1 MQRSTSFILRKA
13 TDRECL
19 ASFHWCILKYGIR
32 ILVEIADDY
41 EPDWSSCGAL
51 IPITYISVCDAFFS
65 RLSCLT
71 PRLVQPVYAFE
82 FSRSTWRAP
91 IAPVLNMRE
100 KTQTSCITRK
110 ITRFATVCFFLG
122 ICLRASFGR
131 DTPSMWRN
139 VFGEYLPRL
148 SRVCWRIVPR
158 AHLEDRSLWL

>member
-32 ILVEIADDY
+32 ILVEIAD
-41 EPDWSSCGAL
+41 ERDWSSCGAL
-51 IPITYISVCDAFFS
+51 VPITYHSVCDAFFS

-82 FSRSTWRAP
+82 FSRSTRRAP
-91 IAPVLNMRE
+91 TAHVLNMRE

-110 ITRFATVCFFLG
+110 ITRFAIVCIFLG

-131 DTPSMWRN
+131 DTPSLWRN
-139 VFGEYLPRL
+139 FFGEYLPRL

-158 AHLEDRSLWL
+158 ASLEDRSLWL